1 MPTRPKRRTKRRTKR
16 KEKFIPTL
24 LPIDEIHQYQET
36 KRSPSKR
43 TLKRSPSKSKRIL
56 LTKKQRSNS
65 IKNLAITKAQEDEQL
80 GCFGRFCKNI
90 KSKFT
95 RRTRRTR
102 RAGTRKRT
110 RKRKKR
116 R

>member
-1 MPTRPKRRTKRRTKR
+1 MPRKTKRYKTK
-16 KEKFIPTL
+16 KSKPLPT
-24 LPIDEIHQYQET
+24 IYEQGATRH
-36 KRSPSKR
+36 SKR
-43 TLKRSPSKSKRIL
+43 TSKRTSERKSHSRRSQPIL
-56 LTKKQRSNS
+56 PRGQHS
-65 IKNLAITKAQEDEQL
+65 IKHLAITKAQEDEQL